1 MLIKSMNPNEKY
13 NENIYQKENYAVLK
27 LQKLFTL
34 IMILELICFA
44 ECFFHKR
51 NETFYLMLP
60 LCNLFLG
67 GLKS

>member
-51 NETFYLMLP
+51 NETFT
-60 LCNLFLG
+60 
-67 GLKS
+67 